1 SSTIRTPPNAALT
14 PTPYT
19 TPFRS
24 NATVTANFTAV
35 ASPCYTLTPN
45 ANPAGSG
52 IASGASNLNCVGG
65 YTSGTAVAIVAS
77 PNSGYQFS
85 SWSATNCTL
94 ANAALASTTC
104 TITGA
109 GNATVAANFT
119 AVASPCYTLTP
130 NANPA
135 GSGIASGASNLNCV
149 GEIG

>member
-85 SWSATNCTL
+85 SWSASNCTL

-109 GNATVAANFT
+109 GNATVT
-119 AVASPCYTLTP
+119 AKFAVTAASPAPPTP
-130 NANPA
+130 PTRAP
-135 GSGIASGASNLNCV
+135 
-149 GEIG
+149 